1 MPPLK
6 FVKMNVSL
14 SLPGPS
20 IIELPLLEEVKAIV
34 HGPKP
39 TEPDLPVSPVFV
51 PTHVVAVATADCV
64 CVKVVVMSLFVRRG
78 VDVVTVIVLVEWPV
92 AT

>member
-6 FVKMNVSL
+6 FVKMKVSL

-20 IIELPLLEEVKAIV
+20 IIELPLLDEVKAIV
-34 HGPKP
+34 HGPEP

-64 CVKVVVMSLFVRRG
+64 CVKVVVISLSLRRG
-78 VDVVTVIVLVEWPV
+78 VDSVTEIVLV
-92 AT
+92 